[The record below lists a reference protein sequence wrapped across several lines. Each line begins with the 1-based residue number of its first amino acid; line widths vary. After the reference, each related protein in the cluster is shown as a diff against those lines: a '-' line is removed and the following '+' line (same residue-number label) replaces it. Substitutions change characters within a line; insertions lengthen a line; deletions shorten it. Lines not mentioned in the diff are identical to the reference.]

1 MHARGHK
8 ELPSEQPLE
17 PLHRLQPP
25 RCMFIGECASA
36 RVPQPNVML
45 RRGIDVFV
53 CWKSNYCF
61 NVLGAN

>member
-17 PLHRLQPP
+17 PLQRLQPP

-45 RRGIDVFV
+45 RRGIDVF
-53 CWKSNYCF
+53 C
-61 NVLGAN
+61 VLEI